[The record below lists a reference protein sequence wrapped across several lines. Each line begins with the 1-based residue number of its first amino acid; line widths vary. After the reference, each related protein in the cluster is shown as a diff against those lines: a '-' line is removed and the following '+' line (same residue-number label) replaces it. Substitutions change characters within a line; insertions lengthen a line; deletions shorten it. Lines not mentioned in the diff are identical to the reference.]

1 MTNSSILELFLLQN
15 RPFDNDKSLQER
27 FLYDFMARMKLPT
40 CLEFSISKLNIDL
53 IKGIGGAWK
62 ISSHISRFEENNV
75 MNYVLTIE

>member
-1 MTNSSILELFLLQN
+1 
-15 RPFDNDKSLQER
+15 
-27 FLYDFMARMKLPT
+27 MARMKLPT